1 MKGALVIFLT
11 LISQVSFVKCYEG
24 EKYETLRKF
33 LLPESLNRSNNYIT
47 DEDSAHQYS
56 PVYIGP
62 QEGFK
67 AANKIIALPGEPK
80 GVKFDQYSGYVTVD
94 PTAGRAL
101 FYYISESEN
110 PSSKPLVLWLNQ
122 GRGCSSLGVGAMSG
136 QGPFRVS
143 KDNKTL
149 WHNEYAWNKV
159 ANILYLKSPAAAGFS
174 YSNTSS
180 DYTIGDKQTAKDSYT
195 FLINWLERFSDYKS
209 RDFYIA
215 EEAYAGFFVPELAY
229 LILHNNKIT
238 NQTVINLKKTQSKGL
253 YDFLRSHSPISDEIY
268 HGLVSNCTCN
278 KYAEQAVKAMGN
290 INRYNIYAPVCSST
304 SNAPWIYGE
313 DPCAD

>member
-1 MKGALVIFLT
+1 MDKDHFELVKITKHYGTMNMPGIKVQANPYNFIMSSRDL
-11 LISQVSFVKCYEG
+11 SC
-24 EKYETLRKF
+24 
-33 LLPESLNRSNNYIT
+33 LN
-47 DEDSAHQYS
+47 A
-56 PVYIGP
+56 
-62 QEGFK
+62 
-67 AANKIIALPGEPK
+67 
-80 GVKFDQYSGYVTVD
+80 
-94 PTAGRAL
+94 
-101 FYYISESEN
+101 
-110 PSSKPLVLWLNQ
+110 
-122 GRGCSSLGVGAMSG
+122 
-136 QGPFRVS
+136 
-143 KDNKTL
+143 
-149 WHNEYAWNKV
+149 V

-238 NQTVINLKKTQSKGL
+238 NQTVINLKSKFCFFYFFPLLATLYVLFKHQYVLHLMMMLSCYFQMGNAIVDTETQSKGL

-304 SNAPWIYGE
+304 SNAPWVQFYSSYMICY
-313 DPCAD
+313 PSILI